1 VGSARSAL
9 FNWLYA
15 EATGGE
21 MILRIEDTDAA
32 LRKPEFIDAIVKPLS
47 TLGIT
52 WTEGPYYQSQRQQF
66 HVDAV
71 EQLVASGSAYF
82 CNLTRDEADALAAEA
97 GLPSGYHGWSRDK
110 GIEDGAVD
118 DADMGITHVI
128 RGEDLLNTTPK
139 IMLLWDALDLGE
151 KPQYA
156 HLPLLVNAQRKKLSK
171 RRDDVSLMEFL
182 SKGYLP
188 EAMVNH
194 LALLGWGPPDD
205 KEIRPIE
212 EIISLFKLENVNKG
226 SAFFDVTKL
235 DHINGDYIRALDVDD
250 FIAKAEPFVYGLDTE
265 IPWDTADY
273 KPEVFA
279 LVAADVQQRVN
290 VLSEIPRFIEWLFV
304 DEVSYDLESKAWNKA
319 MRKGKMIPEILDG
332 LIEAFAEVEWT
343 ADALNAVAGFA
354 EAAGH
359 VGPLWTPV
367 ARWHGCGADPWC
379 YALQEAAANVALEHT
394 PPQLSDD
401 GAQILADV
409 LAARTS
415 RIRAESNLS
424 PAGEQAVAPTRQRT
438 KRTAML
444 MPLLVVLGGL
454 GAALVVA
461 VGIQRTP
468 VSVEVAGVSEQRE
481 VVEQSDQAFVVA
493 VERVDPAVG
502 AVRLLDLSIASPPS
516 SEAVR
521 TDRFEVRAQDAA
533 GLPVL
538 VISRFSERSLESGH
552 SLLVT
557 LRIEGA
563 DRATTLDVLL
573 DGAVIERVDLG

>member
-1 VGSARSAL
+1 
-9 FNWLYA
+9 
-15 EATGGE
+15 
-21 MILRIEDTDAA
+21 M
-32 LRKPEFIDAIVKPLS
+32 
-47 TLGIT
+47 
-52 WTEGPYYQSQRQQF
+52 
-66 HVDAV
+66 
-71 EQLVASGSAYF
+71 
-82 CNLTRDEADALAAEA
+82 
-97 GLPSGYHGWSRDK
+97 
-110 GIEDGAVD
+110 
-118 DADMGITHVI
+118 
-128 RGEDLLNTTPK
+128 
-139 IMLLWDALDLGE
+139 
-151 KPQYA
+151 
-156 HLPLLVNAQRKKLSK
+156 
-171 RRDDVSLMEFL
+171 
-182 SKGYLP
+182 
-188 EAMVNH
+188 
-194 LALLGWGPPDD
+194 
-205 KEIRPIE
+205 
-212 EIISLFKLENVNKG
+212 
-226 SAFFDVTKL
+226 
-235 DHINGDYIRALDVDD
+235 
-250 FIAKAEPFVYGLDTE
+250 
-265 IPWDTADY
+265 
-273 KPEVFA
+273 
-279 LVAADVQQRVN
+279 
-290 VLSEIPRFIEWLFV
+290 
-304 DEVSYDLESKAWNKA
+304 
-319 MRKGKMIPEILDG
+319 
-332 LIEAFAEVEWT
+332 
-343 ADALNAVAGFA
+343 
-354 EAAGH
+354 
-359 VGPLWTPV
+359 
-367 ARWHGCGADPWC
+367 
-379 YALQEAAANVALEHT
+379 ALEHT

-502 AVRLLDLSIASPPS
+502 AVRLLDLSIASTPS